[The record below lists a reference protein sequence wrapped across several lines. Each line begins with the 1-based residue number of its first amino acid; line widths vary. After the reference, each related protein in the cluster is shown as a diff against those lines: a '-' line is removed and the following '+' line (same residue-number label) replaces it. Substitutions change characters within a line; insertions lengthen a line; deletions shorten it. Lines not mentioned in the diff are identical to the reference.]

1 MPLNLGGIT
10 KELVNALHESATFL
24 RKEYETFSMDRIE
37 KKGRYNNLVSYVD
50 KQAEEMLVESL
61 TEILPQAGFV
71 TEENTTSI
79 GKKEYNWIIDP
90 LDGTTNFIHGLPI
103 FCTTAAL
110 MHGDEVLLGAT
121 IDPMRSEVYYAWKGG
136 GAWLNNHQIKV
147 TDTTTVEDSL
157 IITGFPYDLKGHTE
171 KYYALIQQFT
181 NTCHGVR
188 RLGSAALDMAYVA
201 SGRAEAFFE
210 YNLNIWDIAA
220 GIILVQE
227 AGGKV
232 TDFSGGN
239 KYLDGSEVLTAG
251 NAHPAILE
259 IIKKNW

>member
-1 MPLNLGGIT
+1 MNLEVIT
-10 KELVNALHESATFL
+10 KRLVTSLKETGTFL
-24 RKEYETFSMDRIE
+24 RKEYETFSPEKIE

-50 KQAEEMLVESL
+50 KQAEMMLVESL
-61 TEILPQAGFV
+61 SEILPQAGFI
-71 TEENTTSI
+71 TEENTTST
-79 GKKEYNWIIDP
+79 GTKELNWIIDP
-90 LDGTTNFIHGLPI
+90 LDGTTNFMHGLPI
-103 FCTTAAL
+103 FSTTAAL
-110 MHGDEVLLGAT
+110 MKGDEVLAGA
-121 IDPMRSEVYYAWKGG
+121 ILDPLRSEMFYAWKGG
-136 GAWLNNHQIKV
+136 GAWLNNTQLKV
-147 TDTTTVEDSL
+147 TECTTVEDSL

-171 KYYALIQQFT
+171 KYYALLQQFT
-181 NTCHGVR
+181 NRCHGVR

-220 GIILVQE
+220 GILLVEE

-239 KYLDGSEVLTAG
+239 QHLAATEVLAAG
-251 NAHPAILE
+251 KAHAAILE

>member
-1 MPLNLGGIT
+1 M
-10 KELVNALHESATFL
+10 
-24 RKEYETFSMDRIE
+24 
-37 KKGRYNNLVSYVD
+37 
-50 KQAEEMLVESL
+50 
-61 TEILPQAGFV
+61 
-71 TEENTTSI
+71 
-79 GKKEYNWIIDP
+79 
-90 LDGTTNFIHGLPI
+90 
-103 FCTTAAL
+103 
-110 MHGDEVLLGAT
+110 
-121 IDPMRSEVYYAWKGG
+121 
-136 GAWLNNHQIKV
+136 

-259 IIKKNW
+259 IIKTNW

>member
-1 MPLNLGGIT
+1 MNLEGIT
-10 KELVNALHESATFL
+10 KRLVASLKESGAFI
-24 RKEYETFSMDRIE
+24 RKEYETFSPEKIE

-50 KQAEEMLVESL
+50 KQAEIMLVESL
-61 TEILPQAGFV
+61 TEILPEAGFI
-71 TEENTTSI
+71 TEENTTTT
-79 GKKEYNWIIDP
+79 GKKELNWIIDP
-90 LDGTTNFIHGLPI
+90 LDGTTNFMHGLPI
-103 FCTTAAL
+103 FSTTAAL
-110 MHGDEVLLGAT
+110 MQGDEVLLGAT
-121 IDPMRSEVYYAWKGG
+121 FDPIRSEMFYAWKDG
-136 GAWLNNHQIKV
+136 GAWLNKTKLQV
-147 TDTTTVEDSL
+147 TEFNTVEDSL

-171 KYYALIQQFT
+171 KYYALLQKFT
-181 NTCHGVR
+181 NRCHGVR

-239 KYLDGSEVLTAG
+239 KHLLATEVLAAG
-251 NAHPAILE
+251 NAHEAILQV
-259 IIKKNW
+259 IKENW